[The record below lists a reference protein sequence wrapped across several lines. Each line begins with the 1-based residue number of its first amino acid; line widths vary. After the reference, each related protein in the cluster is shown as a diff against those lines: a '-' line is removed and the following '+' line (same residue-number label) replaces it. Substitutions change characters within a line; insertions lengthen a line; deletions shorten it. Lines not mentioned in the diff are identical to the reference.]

1 MDEQP
6 LVERL
11 RPFDATIFTEIT
23 ALAVRH
29 RAVNLGQGAPGTP
42 GPDEVLEAAVDAI
55 RAGRNQYAPGWGVR
69 PLREAIAAHQQ
80 RHHGLEYD
88 PASEV
93 VVTAGATEAIT
104 AAVLALCEP
113 GDEVVAL
120 SPAYDSYAAACAL
133 AHARLVEVPLSP
145 PAWRLDPER
154 LRAAVTDRT
163 RLLLVNTP
171 HNPTGRVLDPDERA
185 AVAAVAREHDLVVVT
200 DEVYEHL
207 WFDGHVHVPLA
218 ALPGMR
224 ERTLVV
230 SSGGKTFSVTGW
242 KVGWACGPRPL
253 VHAVHAAKQ
262 WLSFSN
268 ATPQQYAVATGLDL
282 PDTWFDGYRAD
293 HAQRRAT
300 MLDALDAHGLEAT
313 APEGTYF
320 VALDARQL
328 GPAAARI
335 AAGAADGP
343 TDGPTAGAQAAA
355 GDTADLD
362 GLALCRALPAAHG
375 VAAVPLQVFGSDPA
389 LRPWLRLAFCKPHDE
404 IREGVARLAA
414 VRDAA

>member
-11 RPFDATIFTEIT
+11 RPYDATIFTEIT

-29 RAVNLGQGAPGTP
+29 RAVNLGQGAPGTR
-42 GPDEVLEAAVDAI
+42 GPEEVLEAAVDAI

-69 PLREAIAAHQQ
+69 PLREAISAHQQ

-88 PASEV
+88 PDAEV

-133 AHARLVEVPLSP
+133 AHARLVEVPLP
-145 PAWRLDPER
+145 PPDWRLDPER

-163 RLLLVNTP
+163 RVLLVNTP

-185 AVAAVAREHDLVVVT
+185 AVATVALEHDLVVVT

-230 SSGGKTFSVTGW
+230 SSAGKTFSVTGW

-282 PDTWFDGYRAD
+282 PDAWFDAYRTD
-293 HAQRRAT
+293 HLQRRTT
-300 MLDALDAHGLEAT
+300 MLDALADHGLDAA
-313 APEGTYF
+313 APQGTYF

-328 GPAAARI
+328 GPPAA
-335 AAGAADGP
+335 
-343 TDGPTAGAQAAA
+343 QLAA
-355 GDTADLD
+355 GDGDVRDPDDLD

-375 VAAVPLQVFGSDPA
+375 VAAVPLQVFGADPA
-389 LRPWLRLAFCKPHDE
+389 LRPWLRLAFCKEHDE

-414 VRDAA
+414 VRDTA